1 MSEALT
7 GLKRSCMCANVSEA
21 MIGQEVT
28 VMGWVQRRRDLGQLI
43 FIALRDKTGLVQ
55 IAIDEN
61 TAEKELFAKA
71 ETVRSEYV
79 LAVRGEVAARTEG
92 NINPNMKTGKIEII
106 AKELRILSDSET
118 TPFQIEDNI
127 TVKDDLR
134 LKYRYLDLRRPSQL
148 NNLVLRHK
156 VVQVMRNFLDQEN
169 FLEIETPILG
179 KSTPEGARDYL
190 VPSRVHPGNFYGL
203 PQSPQLYKQL
213 LMVSGMDRYYQ
224 IAKCFRDED
233 LRADRQPE
241 FTQVDMELSF
251 VDIEDIMDINERMM
265 QKVFKDLMNV
275 DIQLPLPRM
284 TYAEAME
291 RFGSDKPDVR
301 FGMEL
306 KNISDVVAGTEFV
319 VFKSAL
325 ENGGSVRAINAKGC
339 GSFPRKKIDSL
350 VEFVKTYRA
359 KGLAWIVVN
368 EDGTLKSQIA
378 KFFTPEKLQEIV
390 DAMEGQPGDLILIC
404 ADQDKVVFDS
414 LGALRLELSRMLE
427 LTRPD
432 DFAFL
437 WITEF
442 PMLEW
447 DEEENRYVA
456 VHHPFTAP
464 MDEGWWD
471 IFSRALLYGAIAI
484 GVPYIISGMYFTII
498 DKNNTI
504 RVMNYENVVTD
515 EADAPKTTGAKKKI
529 TLFDNSGT
537 LKLSLS
543 PENLY
548 YIESDDN
555 YIKVWYTDTKGE
567 LKQYMLRCRLKTVEE
582 SFKGSGLVRCN
593 RKYIVNIKK
602 VAMLRKESEGYV
614 LDLGNEAIPPLPV
627 TKTYTDTVLS
637 HFTDESPLLEVLE
650 D

>member
-7 GLKRSCMCANVSEA
+7 GLKRTCMCADVSEA

-43 FIALRDKTGLVQ
+43 FIALRDRTGLVQ

-61 TAEKELFAKA
+61 ATEKELFAKA
-71 ETVRSEYV
+71 ETIRSEYV
-79 LAVRGEVAARTEG
+79 LAVRGEVTARTEG

-118 TPFQIEDNI
+118 TPFQIEDSV

-156 VVQVMRNFLDQEN
+156 VAQVMRNFLDQEN

-251 VDIEDIMDINERMM
+251 VEIEDVMDINERMM

-284 TYAEAME
+284 TYKEAME

-325 ENGGSVRAINAKGC
+325 ENGGSVRAINATGC

-359 KGLAWIVVN
+359 KGLAWIAIN
-368 EDGTLKSQIA
+368 EDGTLKTQIA

-390 DAMEGQPGDLILIC
+390 DAMEGKPGDLILIC

-447 DEEENRYVA
+447 DEEAGRYVA

-464 MDEGWWD
+464 MDED
-471 IFSRALLYGAIAI
+471 IDLIETNPGAVRAKAYDIVLNGYELGGGSIRIHRREIQQKMFELLGFTQEDAQERFGFLLDAFKYGVPPHGGLAFGLDRIIMLMSGATSIRDVIAFPKVKDASCPMTAAPGLVEEKQLDELGIAI
-484 GVPYIISGMYFTII
+484 
-498 DKNNTI
+498 K
-504 RVMNYENVVTD
+504 VVET
-515 EADAPKTTGAKKKI
+515 E
-529 TLFDNSGT
+529 
-537 LKLSLS
+537 
-543 PENLY
+543 E
-548 YIESDDN
+548 E
-555 YIKVWYTDTKGE
+555 
-567 LKQYMLRCRLKTVEE
+567 TVEE
-582 SFKGSGLVRCN
+582 
-593 RKYIVNIKK
+593 
-602 VAMLRKESEGYV
+602 
-614 LDLGNEAIPPLPV
+614 
-627 TKTYTDTVLS
+627 
-637 HFTDESPLLEVLE
+637 
-650 D
+650 

>member
-7 GLKRSCMCANVSEA
+7 GLKRTCMCANVSEA

-43 FIALRDKTGLVQ
+43 FIALRDRTGLVQ

-61 TAEKELFAKA
+61 ATEKELFAKA
-71 ETVRSEYV
+71 ETIRSEYV
-79 LAVRGEVAARTEG
+79 LAVRGMVAARTEG

-118 TPFQIEDNI
+118 TPFQIEDSV

-156 VVQVMRNFLDQEN
+156 VAQVMRNFLDQEN

-251 VDIEDIMDINERMM
+251 VEIEDVMDINERMM

-284 TYAEAME
+284 TYKEAME

-306 KNISDVVAGTEFV
+306 KNISDVVAGTDFV

-325 ENGGSVRAINAKGC
+325 EAGGSVRAINATGC

-359 KGLAWIVVN
+359 KGLAWIAIN
-368 EDGTLKSQIA
+368 EDGSLKTQIA

-390 DAMEGQPGDLILIC
+390 DAMEGKPGDLILIC

-427 LTRPD
+427 LTKAD

-447 DEEENRYVA
+447 DEEAGRYVA

-464 MDEGWWD
+464 MDED
-471 IFSRALLYGAIAI
+471 IDLIETNPGAVRAKAYDIVLNGYELGGGSIRIHRREIQQKMFELLGFTQEDAQERFGFLLDAFKYGVPPHGGLAFGLDRIIMLMSGATSIRDVIAFPKVKDASCPMTAAPGLVEEKQLDELGIAI
-484 GVPYIISGMYFTII
+484 
-498 DKNNTI
+498 K
-504 RVMNYENVVTD
+504 VVET
-515 EADAPKTTGAKKKI
+515 E
-529 TLFDNSGT
+529 
-537 LKLSLS
+537 
-543 PENLY
+543 E
-548 YIESDDN
+548 E
-555 YIKVWYTDTKGE
+555 
-567 LKQYMLRCRLKTVEE
+567 TVEE
-582 SFKGSGLVRCN
+582 
-593 RKYIVNIKK
+593 
-602 VAMLRKESEGYV
+602 
-614 LDLGNEAIPPLPV
+614 
-627 TKTYTDTVLS
+627 
-637 HFTDESPLLEVLE
+637 
-650 D
+650 

>member
-1 MSEALT
+1 MSESLT
-7 GLKRSCMCANVSEA
+7 GLKRSCMCANVGEA
-21 MIGQEVT
+21 LIGQEVT

-55 IAIDEN
+55 IAIDGN

-79 LAVRGEVAARTEG
+79 LAVKGMVAARTEG

-106 AKELRILSDSET
+106 AKELRILSESET
-118 TPFQIEDNI
+118 IPFQIEDSI

-156 VVQVMRNFLDQEN
+156 VVQVMRNFLDQEG

-224 IAKCFRDED
+224 VAKCFRDED

-251 VDIEDIMDINERMM
+251 VDIEDIMDIEERMM

-325 ENGGSVRAINAKGC
+325 ENGGSVRAINANGC

-368 EDGTLKSQIA
+368 EDGSLKSQIA

-390 DAMEGQPGDLILIC
+390 DTMDGKPGDLILIC

-427 LTRPD
+427 LTKAD

-437 WITEF
+437 WVTEF

-464 MDEGWWD
+464 MDEDLELIDTNPGAVRAKAYD
-471 IFSRALLYGAIAI
+471 IVLNGYELGGGSIRIHRRDIQQKMFELLGFTQEDAQERFGFLLDAFKYGVPPHGGLAFGLDRIIMLMSGATSIRDVIAFPKVKDASCPMTAAPGLVEEKQLDELGIAI
-484 GVPYIISGMYFTII
+484 KEV
-498 DKNNTI
+498 
-504 RVMNYENVVTD
+504 
-515 EADAPKTTGAKKKI
+515 A
-529 TLFDNSGT
+529 
-537 LKLSLS
+537 
-543 PENLY
+543 
-548 YIESDDN
+548 
-555 YIKVWYTDTKGE
+555 
-567 LKQYMLRCRLKTVEE
+567 EE
-582 SFKGSGLVRCN
+582 S
-593 RKYIVNIKK
+593 
-602 VAMLRKESEGYV
+602 AAEE
-614 LDLGNEAIPPLPV
+614 
-627 TKTYTDTVLS
+627 
-637 HFTDESPLLEVLE
+637 
-650 D
+650 

>member
-7 GLKRSCMCANVSEA
+7 GLKRTCMCANVSEA

-43 FIALRDKTGLVQ
+43 FIALRDRTGLVQ

-61 TAEKELFAKA
+61 ATEKELFAKA
-71 ETVRSEYV
+71 ETIRSEYV
-79 LAVRGEVAARTEG
+79 LAVRGMVAARTEG

-251 VDIEDIMDINERMM
+251 VEIEDVMDINERMM

-284 TYAEAME
+284 TYKEAME

-306 KNISDVVAGTEFV
+306 KNISDVVAGTDFV

-325 ENGGSVRAINAKGC
+325 EAGGSVRAINATGC

-414 LGALRLELSRMLE
+414 LGALRLELSKMLE

-447 DEEENRYVA
+447 DEEAGRYVA

-464 MDEGWWD
+464 MDED
-471 IFSRALLYGAIAI
+471 IDLIETNPGAVRAKAYDIVLNGYELGGGSIRIHRREIQQKMFELLGFTQEDAQERFGFLLDAFKYGVPPHGGLAFGLDRIIMLMSGATSIRDVIAFPKVKDASCPMTAAPGLVEEKQLDELGIAI
-484 GVPYIISGMYFTII
+484 
-498 DKNNTI
+498 K
-504 RVMNYENVVTD
+504 VVETE
-515 EADAPKTTGAKKKI
+515 EAT
-529 TLFDNSGT
+529 
-537 LKLSLS
+537 
-543 PENLY
+543 
-548 YIESDDN
+548 
-555 YIKVWYTDTKGE
+555 
-567 LKQYMLRCRLKTVEE
+567 EE
-582 SFKGSGLVRCN
+582 
-593 RKYIVNIKK
+593 
-602 VAMLRKESEGYV
+602 
-614 LDLGNEAIPPLPV
+614 
-627 TKTYTDTVLS
+627 
-637 HFTDESPLLEVLE
+637 
-650 D
+650 

>member
-1 MSEALT
+1 MGEALT
-7 GLKRSCMCANVSEA
+7 GLKRSCMCCDVNES

-55 IAIDEN
+55 IAIDGN
-61 TAEKELFAKA
+61 TAEKDLFAKA

-79 LAVRGEVAARTEG
+79 LAVKGLVAAREDG

-106 AKELRILSDSET
+106 AKELRILSESET

-148 NNLVLRHK
+148 KNLVLRHK
-156 VVQVMRNFLDQEN
+156 VVQVMRNFLDKEG
-169 FLEIETPILG
+169 FLEIETPVLG

-224 IAKCFRDED
+224 VAKCFRDED

-251 VDIEDIMDINERMM
+251 VEIEDIMDINERMM

-275 DIQLPLPRM
+275 DIKLPLPRM

-306 KNISDVVAGTEFV
+306 KNISDVVAGTDFV

-350 VEFVKTYRA
+350 VEFVKTYKA

-368 EDGTLKSQIA
+368 ADGTIKSQIA

-390 DAMEGQPGDLILIC
+390 DAMDGQPGDLILIC
-404 ADQDKVVFDS
+404 ADKDKVVFDS
-414 LGALRLELSRMLE
+414 LGALRVELSKMLE
-427 LTRPD
+427 LTKPD

-464 MDEGWWD
+464 MDEDLELIDTNPGAVRAKAYD
-471 IFSRALLYGAIAI
+471 IVLNGYELGGGSIRIHRRDIQKKMFELLGFSDEDAQERFGFLLDAFKYGVPPHGGLAFGLDRIIMLMSNAPSIRDVIAFPKVKDASCPMTDAPGVVDEKQLDELGIAI
-484 GVPYIISGMYFTII
+484 KET
-498 DKNNTI
+498 
-504 RVMNYENVVTD
+504 E
-515 EADAPKTTGAKKKI
+515 EAT
-529 TLFDNSGT
+529 
-537 LKLSLS
+537 
-543 PENLY
+543 
-548 YIESDDN
+548 
-555 YIKVWYTDTKGE
+555 
-567 LKQYMLRCRLKTVEE
+567 EE
-582 SFKGSGLVRCN
+582 
-593 RKYIVNIKK
+593 
-602 VAMLRKESEGYV
+602 
-614 LDLGNEAIPPLPV
+614 
-627 TKTYTDTVLS
+627 
-637 HFTDESPLLEVLE
+637 
-650 D
+650 